1 MLELL
6 ALFTAIAIGWFWIDT
21 LGAREVALAA
31 GQRACEAEG
40 LQFLDWTVAQSRLRL
55 GRDDDGHLR
64 VHRVYDFE
72 YSETGSDRYKGSVTL
87 LGRQILA
94 VHIAPIARPPSY
106 DNVVNLR

>member
-1 MLELL
+1 MLELIALLL
-6 ALFTAIAIGWFWIDT
+6 ALVVGWFWIDT

-40 LQFLDWTVAQSRLRL
+40 VQFLDWTVAQSRIRL
-55 GRDDDGHLR
+55 GRDDAGQVR

-72 YSETGSDRYKGSVTL
+72 YSESGSDRRHGSVTL
-87 LGRQILA
+87 LGRRVLA
-94 VHIAPIARPPSY
+94 VHIAPLTPRY

>member
-1 MLELL
+1 MIELL
-6 ALFTAIAIGWFWIDT
+6 ALVLAVGIGWFWIDT
-21 LGAREVALAA
+21 LGAREVALAT

-55 GRDDDGHLR
+55 GRDDDGRLR

-72 YSETGSDRYKGSVTL
+72 YSETGTDRHKGSVTL
-87 LGRQILA
+87 LGRQVLA
-94 VHIAPIARPPSY
+94 VHVAPVVRPPGY

>member
-1 MLELL
+1 MIELL
-6 ALFTAIAIGWFWIDT
+6 ALVVAVAIGWFWIDT

-40 LQFLDWTVAQSRLRL
+40 LQFLDWTVAQSRLRF
-55 GRDDDGHLR
+55 GRDDDGRLR

-72 YSETGSDRYKGSVTL
+72 YSETGSDRRKGSVTL
-87 LGRQILA
+87 LGRRVLA
-94 VHIAPIARPPSY
+94 VHIALVARPPAY